1 MKRALLRLLP
11 LLLLAALLSGCGQE
25 TPNQYTVQQDGVPY
39 TVTLT
44 ESGSRSETGTI
55 TGGGETYTYL
65 ITVQEGGYSVEITY
79 PDGSRFWQEGRD
91 MDGFTTT
98 SSGSD
103 GGYDPDR
110 YVSGE
115 TLVDVLSRKMAEPG
129 DTGRQTGRAV
139 LGAVL
144 TLAGVLC
151 IAFPR
156 ATWYLLSGWR
166 YRGAEPSR
174 AALTLHS
181 LSGVLAAAIGIILF
195 LSSL

>member
-1 MKRALLRLLP
+1 MKRTLP
-11 LLLLAALLSGCGQE
+11 LLFLLVLVLSACGQE
-25 TPNQYTVQQDGVPY
+25 DPNQYTAEQDGTLY

-79 PDGSRFWQEGRD
+79 PNGSRFWQEGHD
-91 MDGFTTT
+91 MNGFTTT
-98 SSGSD
+98 STDCDS
-103 GGYDPDR
+103 GYDPDR

-139 LGAVL
+139 LGAL
-144 TLAGVLC
+144 LALAGGLC

-156 ATWYLLSGWR
+156 AAWYLFSGWR
-166 YRGAEPSR
+166 YRDAEPSD

-181 LSGVLAAAIGIILF
+181 LSGVLTAAIGVILF

>member
-1 MKRALLRLLP
+1 MKRALRLLT
-11 LLLLAALLSGCGQE
+11 LLLLTALLSGCGRE
-25 TPNQYTVQQDGVPY
+25 DPNQYTAEQDGTLY

-44 ESGSRSETGTI
+44 GSGSRSETGAI

-129 DTGRQTGRAV
+129 DAGRQTGRAV

-156 ATWYLLSGWR
+156 AAWYLLSGWR

-181 LSGVLAAAIGIILF
+181 LSGVLAAAIGVILF